1 MLAPVDRPRRISYA
15 FMLLLLVAVGWL
27 HMATLL
33 LTVLFSSFALRQ
45 LSFGR
50 SRLVGVM
57 LFLVVVCGV
66 FSGMWFFA
74 KQAYVTFPRIAQET
88 LPAIVDYAERRRLE
102 LPFTDWQ
109 SAKAAALAEFQDKIA
124 NVGRYAHDAAFIFA
138 YLIIGLVVA
147 VSLFLNQRLRLDA
160 DEGAPPDN
168 LYAATAQQIVLRVRT
183 FYRSFKIVMGAQIII
198 AAINTLLTASFLFL
212 MGFPY
217 APVLTIFVFLCGLLP
232 IVGNI
237 ISNVVITAVGFT
249 ISPQMAFFALLFL
262 IAIHKLEYFLNSKI
276 IGDRIKNPMWLTL
289 IGLLVGEKLMGI
301 PGMIL
306 APVVLHYIKVEAS
319 RARVAQETRPE
330 HEPAE
335 EIPA

>member
-1 MLAPVDRPRRISYA
+1 MDRPRRISYA

-33 LTVLFSSFALRQ
+33 LTVLFGYFALRS
-45 LSFGR
+45 LSVGG
-50 SRLVGVM
+50 SRIVGVL
-57 LFLVVVCGV
+57 LFLIVVTGA

-74 KQAYVTFPRIAQET
+74 KQAYVTFPRIAEET
-88 LPAIVDYAERRRLE
+88 LPAIVSYAEERRLE
-102 LPFTDWQ
+102 LPFTDWR
-109 SAKAAALAEFQDKIA
+109 SAKTAALNELQDKIA
-124 NVGRYAHDAAFIFA
+124 NVGRYARDAVFIFV
-138 YLIIGLVVA
+138 YLVIGLVVA
-147 VSLFLNQRLRLDA
+147 LSLFISQRLRLDA

-168 LYAATAQQIVLRVRT
+168 LYAATALQIIRRMQT
-183 FYRSFKIVMGAQIII
+183 FYRSFTIVMGAQILI
-198 AAINTLLTASFLFL
+198 AAINTVLTGAFLFT

-217 APVLTIFVFLCGLLP
+217 APLLTVFVFLCGLLP

-262 IAIHKLEYFLNSKI
+262 VAIHKLEYFLNSKI

-319 RARVAQETRPE
+319 RARVAQETHAE
-330 HEPAE
+330 EQAEE

>member
-33 LTVLFSSFALRQ
+33 LTTLFGYFALRQ

-50 SRLVGVM
+50 SRVVGVA
-57 LFLVVVCGV
+57 LFLIVVCAA
-66 FSGMWFFA
+66 SYGMVFFA
-74 KQAYVTFPRIAQET
+74 KQAYVAFPRIADET
-88 LPAIVDYAERRRLE
+88 IPAMAEYAERRGVE

-109 SAKAAALAEFQDKIA
+109 TAKSAALEKVKEKIA
-124 NVGRYAHDAAFIFA
+124 NVGGYARDAVFIFV
-138 YLIIGLVVA
+138 YLVIGLVVA
-147 VSLFLNQRLRLDA
+147 VSLFLSQRLRLDA

-168 LYAATAQQIVLRVRT
+168 LYAATAHQIIRRMQT
-183 FYRSFKIVMGAQIII
+183 FYRSFTIVMGAQIII
-198 AAINTLLTASFLFL
+198 AAINTVLTGAFLFL
-212 MGFPY
+212 MDFPY

-262 IAIHKLEYFLNSKI
+262 VGIHKLEYFLNSKI

-319 RARVAQETRPE
+319 RARVAQETHAE
-330 HEPAE
+330 EQAEE